1 MRRPQVFICNQKSQF
16 QHQTVRSITAMY
28 RKLRYALT
36 MHAIRNEDDYKG
48 AVFALNQL
56 LDAGAASDGH
66 PLADLVNALGNL
78 VSDYD
83 EQHYPLEQITPVAM
97 IRFLMEQHRLSQ
109 SDVPEIGGQSVV
121 SEVLNGK
128 RELNVRQ
135 IKKLSERFNLPAGV
149 FL

>member
-1 MRRPQVFICNQKSQF
+1 MEALMDKDV
-16 QHQTVRSITAMY
+16 VAEITSHYQALSSLVP
-28 RKLRYALT
+28 LRV
-36 MHAIRNEDDYKG
+36 IRNEHDYEN
-48 AVFALNQL
+48 AIFALNRL
-56 LDAGAASDGH
+56 LDAGAASDEH

-78 VSDYD
+78 IGDYEDQQYPVEQVS
-83 EQHYPLEQITPVAM
+83 PIAM

-109 SDVPEIGGQSVV
+109 SDLPEIGGQSVV

-135 IKKLSERFNLPAGV
+135 IKELSERFNIPAAL

>member
-1 MRRPQVFICNQKSQF
+1 METLVGRDLVAE
-16 QHQTVRSITAMY
+16 ITS
-28 RKLRYALT
+28 RYQALLSLVPL
-36 MHAIRNEDDYKG
+36 HAIRNEEDYSG
-48 AVFALNQL
+48 AMFALNQL

-83 EQHYPLEQITPVAM
+83 ERHYPLEQVTPVAM
-97 IRFLMEQHRLSQ
+97 IRFLMEQHQLSQ
-109 SDVPEIGGQSVV
+109 SDLPEIGGQSVV

-135 IKKLSERFNLPAGV
+135 IKRLSERFNVPAGV